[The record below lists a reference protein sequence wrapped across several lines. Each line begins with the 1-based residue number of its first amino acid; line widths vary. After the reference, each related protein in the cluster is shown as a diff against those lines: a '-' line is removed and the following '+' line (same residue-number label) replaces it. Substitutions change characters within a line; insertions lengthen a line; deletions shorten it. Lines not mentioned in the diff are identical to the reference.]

1 MKYKVGDRLRARKD
15 LSQDKAFGGC
25 YISENMEKLAGQI
38 VTISEKNEM
47 VDYYKIEEDYAV
59 YNWKEEMF
67 EGFATFTKA
76 DLRDGDICTLGNGE
90 REMYKA
96 NEGVGI
102 LRNRYIKDD
111 LTNSGI
117 AGSTLDIV
125 KVERPTQFVT
135 MYERKESVTMTIE
148 EIEEKLGLASG
159 TLKIKEE

>member
-1 MKYKVGDRLRARKD
+1 
-15 LSQDKAFGGC
+15 
-25 YISENMEKLAGQI
+25 
-38 VTISEKNEM
+38 M